1 MKPASDLLIGIL
13 TVKRPALFALSVVTL
28 FMILTQLLAF
38 QNYLLRKNL
47 EKEETAREIN
57 FVKDRFQVVLKHNL
71 SAAKTLAF
79 IVKKYGVPDDFES
92 VAGAIADSNK
102 GIDAIELTKKGTIT
116 HVYPFNINRSVIG
129 YDILANPKTNK
140 EAKMAIKKNELFFA
154 GPLKLKQGGIGIVG
168 RLPIFIK
175 GEFYGFS
182 AVITRLET
190 LINALGIDSLAKGP
204 FIYQLSKINPNTQ
217 VEEFF
222 LPNPIQF
229 NSPETLSITIPE
241 GNWKIYIMRKA
252 RPGNSDFISFSA
264 LGILFS
270 IVCGLFAWFIAKQ
283 PKKLEE
289 LVRHKTEQIKI
300 VENNN
305 KTTLERV
312 SDAVIALDNDWRYT
326 YLNDA
331 ALLQH
336 PGGRDATL
344 GRVIWDIHPELKDS
358 LFWEKYHEALETK
371 RAMEIEEYY
380 EPLKAWFV
388 VKVYPSENGLTLFY
402 RDITLQKITEQEVL
416 IQKSLSESIINS
428 LPGIFY
434 LYDRNQKFVKWNR
447 NFEIVSG
454 YSAEEINKMKALDFF
469 DLDEKKL
476 LQNQIDVVFKTGMAE
491 VEAHFLTKDKR
502 KIPFYFNG
510 HLCSFNGT
518 DYLIGVGINIT
529 ERLAAEREK
538 EKVTYDLIQRYKNME
553 EFSYIVSHNI
563 RAPVANLLGLSELLK
578 NDAMDPDD
586 MNRIM
591 KGFTT
596 AVCRLDEVI
605 KDLNEIL
612 NVRTQVFAKKEPVY
626 FNAIVDSILHSL
638 ESAIGDQN
646 IEVVTD
652 FESVG
657 KFDTVKVYL
666 HSIFYNLICNSVK
679 FRQKGTALKI
689 EIVSQ
694 RMPSGFKL
702 IFRDNGMG
710 IDLGK
715 YRDSIFG
722 LYKRFHLHIEGK
734 GLGLFMVRTQVETL
748 GGKIFV
754 NSELNRYT
762 EFVIEFSTPS

>member
-1 MKPASDLLIGIL
+1 MKSAGDLLIGIL
-13 TVKRPALFALSVVTL
+13 TVKRPALFAFLVAGL
-28 FMILTQLLAF
+28 FMVLTQLLAL
-38 QNYLLRKNL
+38 QSYLLRKNL
-47 EKEETAREIN
+47 EKEEIAREISLI
-57 FVKDRFQVVLKHNL
+57 KDRFQVLLKHNL

-92 VAGAIADSNK
+92 VAGAIVDSNK
-102 GIDAIELTKKGTIT
+102 GIDAIELTNKGIIT
-116 HVYPFNINRSVIG
+116 HVYPFNTHRSVIG
-129 YDILANPKTNK
+129 YDILTNPKTNK
-140 EAKMAIKKNELFFA
+140 EAKTAIKKNELFFA
-154 GPLKLKQGGIGIVG
+154 GPLKLKQGGVGIVG

-182 AVITRLET
+182 AVIIRLET
-190 LINALGIDSLAKGP
+190 FINALGIDSLAKGP

-222 LPNPIQF
+222 LQNPIQL
-229 NSPETLSITIPE
+229 NSHETLSITIPD

-252 RPGNSDFISFSA
+252 DSGNFSFISFSA
-264 LGILFS
+264 LGILLS
-270 IVCGLFAWFIAKQ
+270 IVCGLFAWFVARQ

-289 LVRHKTEQIKI
+289 LVRYKTEHIKAI
-300 VENNN
+300 ENNN

-331 ALLQH
+331 ALIQH

-358 LFWEKYHEALETK
+358 LFWEKYHEAMETK
-371 RAMEIEEYY
+371 RVVEIEEYY

-402 RDITLQKITEQEVL
+402 RDITLQKIAEQELL

-434 LYDRNQKFVKWNR
+434 LYDRNQKFLKWNR
-447 NFEIVSG
+447 NFEVVSG
-454 YSAEEINKMKALDFF
+454 YSAEEISKMKALDFF
-469 DLDEKKL
+469 DVDEKKL
-476 LQNQIDVVFKTGMAE
+476 LQNRIDTVFKTGKAD

-518 DYLIGVGINIT
+518 DYLIGVGINIA
-529 ERLAAEREK
+529 ERLAAEQEK
-538 EKVTYDLIQRYKNME
+538 EKITYDLIQRYKNME

-578 NDAMDPDD
+578 IGATNPDD
-586 MNRIM
+586 TSRIM
-591 KGFTT
+591 NGFST

-612 NVRTQVFAKKEPVY
+612 SVRTQVFAEKELVY
-626 FNAIVDSILHSL
+626 FKALVDNILHNL
-638 ESAIGDQN
+638 ESVIRDQN
-646 IEVVTD
+646 IEVVTN
-652 FESVG
+652 FESVE
-657 KFDTVKVYL
+657 KFNTVKVYL
-666 HSIFYNLICNSVK
+666 NSIFYNLISNSVK
-679 FRQKGTALKI
+679 FRRKDTALKI
-689 EIVSQ
+689 EIESQ
-694 RMPSGFKL
+694 RMPHGFRL

-710 IDLGK
+710 IDLEK
-715 YRDSIFG
+715 YMGSVFG
-722 LYKRFHLHIEGK
+722 LYKRFHLHIDGK
-734 GLGLFMVRTQVETL
+734 GLGLFMVRTQVEAL

-762 EFVIEFSTPS
+762 EFVIEFSTTP